1 MHPGC
6 QPWASPFLCVSIGW
20 SVPPLGELES
30 LHQFV
35 GPGAAVVVVVVV
47 MDPSVCGSLRP
58 RWSLGLAALMPAAAP
73 RGL

>member
-1 MHPGC
+1 MG
-6 QPWASPFLCVSIGW
+6 
-20 SVPPLGELES
+20 

-35 GPGAAVVVVVVV
+35 EPGAVVVVVVVV

-58 RWSLGLAALMPAAAP
+58 RWSLDLAALMPAAAP